1 MKKLNVER
9 IKEELRGKV
18 APFAADVAPLYEQLK
33 WTWHGGDLPTE
44 SLITA
49 TLHELIDNIRITDL
63 TSQHPGHWV
72 SSGGLTVGYEITR
85 NSNTLLSCVE
95 TFIKFTKSI
104 DTFGDINP
112 YMEEI

>member
-1 MKKLNVER
+1 MKKLNVEI
-9 IKEELRGKV
+9 IKKELKEKV
-18 APFAADVAPLYEQLK
+18 IPFAAEVAPLYKQLD
-33 WTWHGGDLPTE
+33 WTWHGNDLPTE
-44 SLITA
+44 SMITSS
-49 TLHELIDNIRITDL
+49 LYELIDSIRVTDL
-63 TSQHPGHWV
+63 TAQHPGHWV

-104 DTFGDINP
+104 DTFSDINS